1 MAIFIWDDD
10 EDEDYESDE
19 DNEEGGED
27 GDKPGFFTFTVSR
40 PEVVSS

>member
-19 DNEEGGED
+19 DNEEGDED
-27 GDKPGFFTFTVSR
+27 GDKPGFFAFTVSR